1 MIRGYRD
8 EMGIVEEMEIRTEE
22 KSVLND
28 LGPAPSVWVDV
39 SCLKNSR
46 YVCAR
51 DRARFVV
58 GLKKLAAKEA
68 LLLAP
73 HLLRRHSATLVLSV
87 VFDDYLLLFR
97 RKIVEPLRY
106 EGATRFRFVRN
117 GTV

>member
-68 LLLAP
+68 LLLAS
-73 HLLRRHSATLVLSV
+73 HLLRRHSATLVFSI

-106 EGATRFRFVRN
+106 EGATCFRFVRN